1 MVNLKVNFLILNLI
15 QLSSCLYAG
24 IPLISSY
31 SSDQASVWQYEI
43 GPCNGLL
50 ISDYV
55 MMSRFILQLIGEQ
68 FNCVIS
74 FDSEYLPGIKLNHNL
89 GIKFCID
96 KLKSKNDL
104 AKIR

>member
-1 MVNLKVNFLILNLI
+1 MI
-15 QLSSCLYAG
+15 A
-24 IPLISSY
+24 SY

-55 MMSRFILQLIGEQ
+55 MMSRFILQLISEQ
-68 FNCVIS
+68 FNCIIS
-74 FDSEYLPGIKLNHNL
+74 FDPEYLPGIKLNHNL

-96 KLKSKNDL
+96 KLKRKNDL